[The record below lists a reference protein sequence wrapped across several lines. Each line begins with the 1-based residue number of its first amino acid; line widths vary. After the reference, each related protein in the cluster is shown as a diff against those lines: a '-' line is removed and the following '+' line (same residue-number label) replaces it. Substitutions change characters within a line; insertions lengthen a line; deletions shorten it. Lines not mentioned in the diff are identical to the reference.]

1 MALKKLKEFLT
12 VNMNNMK
19 KDDLVKLSKEIQNN
33 IRKSLDDLE
42 KPTTPDV
49 SFIFSRLETIERN
62 QEKMV
67 NEISTLK
74 EENKTLKRQ
83 LKDLDKDMDEY
94 DEWITNIETTTS
106 QIDQYIRR
114 ENLEISGIPSST
126 PQHELEGK
134 VINILFYY

>member
-1 MALKKLKEFLT
+1 MALNKLKEFLT
-12 VNMNNMK
+12 VNINNMK
-19 KDDLVKLSKEIQNN
+19 KDVKLSKEIQNN

-74 EENKTLKRQ
+74 EEN
-83 LKDLDKDMDEY
+83 
-94 DEWITNIETTTS
+94 N
-106 QIDQYIRR
+106 
-114 ENLEISGIPSST
+114 G
-126 PQHELEGK
+126 
-134 VINILFYY
+134 